1 MPKKSRPL
9 SAATLAAKAN
19 IFRYRARNLRSSM
32 GRRAPGLPRPSTDEL
47 EAWLRAQPPHCA
59 YTGELLSIHDLH
71 VDHITPLDRGGTH
84 DLSNLCLASP
94 AANRAKG
101 AMSGDEFHLLLHLVS
116 GWPDRGADLLKRL
129 RMAGASFG
137 R

>member
-1 MPKKSRPL
+1 MPAKKTPSQK
-9 SAATLAAKAN
+9 TLAAKAN
-19 IFRYRARNLRSSM
+19 IFRYRAKNLRSSM
-32 GRRAPGLPRPSTDEL
+32 GRRAPDLPRPSTDEL
-47 EAWLRAQPPHCA
+47 EAWLRAQPPHCS
-59 YTGELLSIHDLH
+59 YTGALLDIADLH
-71 VDHITPLDRGGTH
+71 VDHAIPLDRGGSH

-101 AMSGDEFHLLLHLVS
+101 AMSADEFHHLLHLVGS
-116 GWPDRGADLLKRL
+116 WPDRGADLLKRL

>member
-1 MPKKSRPL
+1 MPAKKRQL
-9 SAATLAAKAN
+9 SPQTLAAKAN
-19 IFRYRARNLRSSM
+19 IYRYRARNLRSSM
-32 GRRAPGLPRPSTDEL
+32 GRRAPDLPRPSTDEL
-47 EAWLRAQPPHCA
+47 EAWLRSQPAHCS
-59 YTGELLSIHDLH
+59 YTGELLDIADLH
-71 VDHITPLDRGGTH
+71 VDHMIPLDRGGTH

-116 GWPDRGADLLKRL
+116 GWPDRGADLMKRL
-129 RMAGASFG
+129 RMSGAGFA

>member
-1 MPKKSRPL
+1 MRKKSP
-9 SAATLAAKAN
+9 SPATLAAKAN
-19 IFRYRARNLRSSM
+19 PYRYRARNLRSSM
-32 GRRAPGLPRPSTDEL
+32 GRRAPDLPRPSTDEL

-59 YTGELLSIHDLH
+59 YTGELLDIADLH
-71 VDHITPLDRGGTH
+71 VDHMIPLDRGGSH

-94 AANRAKG
+94 SANRAKG
-101 AMSGDEFHLLLHLVS
+101 AMSASEFHLLLHLVS